1 MSFLSK
7 SSFSGKAGK
16 AALGVALLSSL
27 ALSACSSPAA
37 SSEPAASQPSVS
49 SPSTSATPSIQP
61 AEFTS
66 DTFDS
71 SKQTAFSMKKND
83 KDLVLSDGIVAVE
96 SGDGGKTVVSYTPYE
111 NAKGAWKHTSD
122 VPFVG
127 PKTNLM
133 RWKDKSYIV
142 LHGLTETTEAANG
155 LSSEKSTATEV
166 VVVLDLETGAVANTL
181 KGDTTATTGGMNQSG
196 FDTLYL
202 INDETIPEAGT
213 AKAMVPAG
221 LYDTEP
227 FMVGLVYGTKG
238 GATVKLVDPLT
249 GKEIATDTN
258 KNQHY
263 NESGFWKASETYNA
277 KAFGYDGG
285 NVEAVFGNY
294 MLVSNDKPST
304 KTSDFYTEYR
314 LVNTVTKEVS
324 PPTACERQGQ
334 DVNIGM
340 RFSPD
345 FRYVNF
351 YGKNVFDTKTGKSYC
366 TKPANHPEI
375 RPFVVSF
382 VDNDGN
388 MYGTADKDYL
398 KVNIADT
405 TKTQKWNTSG
415 DNLFDTVPR
424 TVTSENSLVLHR
436 NNGSTQTFFVIPEK
450 K

>member
-1 MSFLSK
+1 MSFLSQ
-7 SSFSGKAGK
+7 SSFLGKAGK
-16 AALGVALLSSL
+16 AVLGVGLLSSL

-49 SPSTSATPSIQP
+49 SPFASAAPSIQP

-142 LHGLTETTEAANG
+142 LHGLTETTEAASG

-181 KGDTTATTGGMNQSG
+181 KGDTTSATGGINQSG
-196 FDTLYL
+196 FDTLHL
-202 INDETIPEAGT
+202 INDETLPNPETGRAT
-213 AKAMVPAG
+213 IPAG

-227 FMVGLVYGTKG
+227 FMVGLVYGNTSG
-238 GATVKLVDPLT
+238 VVKLIDPLT
-249 GKEIATDTN
+249 GKEIATDVK

-263 NESGFWKASETYNA
+263 NEAGFWKASETYNA

-304 KTSDFYTEYR
+304 KTSDSYTEYR

-334 DVNIGM
+334 DIGIGM

-375 RPFVVSF
+375 RPFVVSLL
-382 VDNDGN
+382 DNDGN
-388 MYGTADKDYL
+388 MYGIADNKDYL

-405 TKTQKWNTSG
+405 SKTQKWSDVNPNDKVVG
-415 DNLFDTVPR
+415 
-424 TVTSENSLVLHR
+424 VTSKNSLVLNR
-436 NNGSTQTFFVIPEK
+436 MEGSTQTFFVLPEK